1 MLKYKVFWGN
11 IEFRWPFSQ
20 WVRPRCP
27 NEPPGLLNTLKVFHL
42 SIDIAVIRCVACAE
56 IANLSK
62 KNLKKVTSLVP
73 AVKIMKKKPSN
84 PPKSWARQT
93 LEKSGRSNSS
103 PSWTNSLVGTGS
115 FFVSTW
121 FRMLFQEPL
130 CLNSLQSS
138 ELLLTLKVVK
148 VSSVFIYAR

>member
-1 MLKYKVFWGN
+1 MKTEREDNQESVWVVF
-11 IEFRWPFSQ
+11 E
-20 WVRPRCP
+20 
-27 NEPPGLLNTLKVFHL
+27 
-42 SIDIAVIRCVACAE
+42 
-56 IANLSK
+56 SK
-62 KNLKKVTSLVP
+62 MELWRDLDKKVELLTQQTFRSKP
-73 AVKIMKKKPSN
+73 RIKIMKKKPSN

-130 CLNSLQSS
+130 CLNSHQSS
-138 ELLLTLKVVK
+138 ELLLTLKLWEWVQCSFTHIK
-148 VSSVFIYAR
+148 FFPFFKIR